1 MDKDKLPM
9 VTRLKME
16 KALEQMK
23 TANSI
28 CSIPENQST
37 IPKILGVNNN
47 SDYPTIS
54 DVYHTIS
61 IPQQRVSLF
70 YNHEKRLSVPL
81 IPDEDKPKD
90 VNAVTFTVNKSSYL
104 EGRRNSVKR
113 QRTFSDSKSQKATGN
128 EINRP
133 FYRDDIFFGAS
144 LTRLPQYTSR
154 TSVAYNLSV
163 TRLPTRNDIQE
174 EKERRCKVCPEAVR
188 RTLATMLD
196 FSLLRSP
203 SFLLL
208 AIGGAF
214 TMMGF
219 YIPFMYLSHRAT
231 SSGIDAG
238 TAIWLVSAI
247 GIANTVGRV
256 LCGVLSSFPG
266 VNALFVNNAALT
278 VGGIATLVS
287 GFSLTEEFQFTYSVV
302 FGLAICE
309 YFIAAL
315 VFTEDVL

>member
-1 MDKDKLPM
+1 MEKDKLPLG
-9 VTRLKME
+9 TRLKME
-16 KALEQMK
+16 KALMLMK
-23 TANSI
+23 AANST
-28 CSIPENQST
+28 CSISENQST
-37 IPKILGVNNN
+37 IPKMFGVNNN
-47 SDYPTIS
+47 ADYPAAA
-54 DVYHTIS
+54 DVYVYHTIS
-61 IPQQRVSLF
+61 IPQQQRVSLSHDIR
-70 YNHEKRLSVPL
+70 HEKRLSVPL
-81 IPDEDKPKD
+81 IPDEDKPKGI
-90 VNAVTFTVNKSSYL
+90 NGVTFSVKKSSYL
-104 EGRRNSVKR
+104 EGRRNSER
-113 QRTFSDSKSQKATGN
+113 RPRTFSESKDQKGTATD
-128 EINRP
+128 INRP
-133 FYRDDIFFGAS
+133 LYRDDIFFGAS

-163 TRLPTRNDIQE
+163 TRLPTRNDIRE
-174 EKERRCKVCPEAVR
+174 EKEKKCRICPEAVR

-196 FSLLRSP
+196 FSLLKSP

-231 SSGIDAG
+231 FNGIDPG

-278 VGGIATLVS
+278 VGGAATLFS
-287 GFSLTEEFQFTYSVV
+287 GFSLSEEFQFTYSVI
-302 FGLAICE
+302 FGLAICK
-309 YFIAAL
+309 YL
-315 VFTEDVL
+315 CNLT